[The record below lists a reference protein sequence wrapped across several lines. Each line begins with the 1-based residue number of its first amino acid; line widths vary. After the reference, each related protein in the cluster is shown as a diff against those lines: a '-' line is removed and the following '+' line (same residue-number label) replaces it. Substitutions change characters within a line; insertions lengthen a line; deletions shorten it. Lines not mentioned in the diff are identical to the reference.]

1 VSASY
6 PLLISDERL
15 IFTRDSLAVRS
26 TYHFAAGG
34 QADERRG
41 GTNGGSAGS
50 GHAERETVAPRRRR
64 AAGCGTTAPP
74 QQPRMQARTRTRR
87 VLIPIPLRVSVALC
101 RRMCPSSSN
110 SPLASTPSH
119 TASLPS
125 RVDTISRL
133 GRMRCETAGCIVV
146 FLAGRRRTYLATYL
160 VLRGFIID
168 RTIT

>member
-1 VSASY
+1 VISQDVASVTQSVTRNSLARFSRVSWRAADSPTTAEASNQF
-6 PLLISDERL
+6 PPRSFLILSGEDES
-15 IFTRDSLAVRS
+15 RDSLAVVSSVRS

-34 QADERRG
+34 RADERRG

-110 SPLASTPSH
+110 SRPASTPPY
-119 TASLPS
+119 TASLP
-125 RVDTISRL
+125 
-133 GRMRCETAGCIVV
+133 
-146 FLAGRRRTYLATYL
+146 
-160 VLRGFIID
+160 
-168 RTIT
+168 